1 MVTVTGIRRQSPFPV
16 VAIALREANDNSMI
30 HTSFQSSN
38 LPPLA
43 FRKGGVEQH
52 QYG

>member
-30 HTSFQSSN
+30 HTSCQSS
-38 LPPLA
+38 LA